1 MVGMAHYLICLSM
14 LCYVTTKVS
23 GCMYCTTWS
32 QTLLTALKLVSSCC
46 HEICVT
52 RNSKIGW
59 TQEWNLSMLKSE
71 IHTSHVSRLWWNAF
85 LLDGNGLPVVASG
98 CQLCCNFKAQLM
110 VLYST
115 KINDDALS
123 TFFFHPSSQH
133 CHAVQ
138 CAMHSWTVGKRLN
151 PYIHC
156 YLTSLSTLT
165 VLEKNGLSTLFYF
178 PLC

>member
-1 MVGMAHYLICLSM
+1 MTSWCPVPQPITSNCDPISAKHWDTMTPGHTNQFYLDIVKKPLK
-14 LCYVTTKVS
+14 TTKYPPQHPFCP
-23 GCMYCTTWS
+23 GYNFLKTCT
-32 QTLLTALKLVSSCC
+32 
-46 HEICVT
+46 H
-52 RNSKIGW
+52 
-59 TQEWNLSMLKSE
+59 
-71 IHTSHVSRLWWNAF
+71 SRLWWMHFCLMEMAC
-85 LLDGNGLPVVASG
+85 LQSPAVAGS

-165 VLEKNGLSTLFYF
+165 VLEKNGLSTLLYF